1 MNRTDLWNRIWQ
13 EDAVDARRPPT
24 LRKAGVYPLLGLLII
39 VLGINWPILS
49 MGLREV
55 SPVWMTVLRL
65 AGGTLV
71 VWVLT
76 AVSGRLQLPPRED
89 LPVVLSVAFF
99 RLAFVYLMV
108 FTALQF
114 VPPGR
119 SSVLVWTAS
128 LWAVPM
134 AWRFLGE
141 RMTRLRWMGLAL
153 GIVGIVFLVEPWKM
167 SWSDAGVI
175 FAHGLLLVSAVSNAG
190 AAVHIRRHRWVS
202 TPLQA
207 MPWQLLIALVPMVI
221 LALLVEGQPRINWSW
236 QLGLIVAYQG
246 VLATGLA
253 LWAQVWVLRTLP
265 AVSTNLS
272 LMMVPVVGLI
282 ASVVIVGEVVSL
294 PVLVGLVGILIGVSL
309 NLVADRSTPRRG
321 IEPLPD

>member
-1 MNRTDLWNRIWQ
+1 MNRTDLWNRIWK
-13 EDAVDARRPPT
+13 EDAIDPQRPPT
-24 LRKAGVYPLLGLLII
+24 LRKAGVYPLLGLLIL

-71 VWVLT
+71 VWLFT
-76 AVSGRLQLPPRED
+76 AASGRLRLPPRED
-89 LPVVLSVAFF
+89 MPVVLSVAFF

-141 RMTRLRWMGLAL
+141 RMTRLRWTGLVI
-153 GIVGIVFLVEPWKM
+153 GILGIVFLVEPWKL
-167 SWSDAGVI
+167 SWSDVSVI
-175 FAHGLLLVSAVSNAG
+175 SPMPCCWS
-190 AAVHIRRHRWVS
+190 RRSRTRERQYIS
-202 TPLQA
+202 
-207 MPWQLLIALVPMVI
+207 
-221 LALLVEGQPRINWSW
+221 EGIGGYRPRSRRC
-236 QLGLIVAYQG
+236 LG
-246 VLATGLA
+246 
-253 LWAQVWVLRTLP
+253 
-265 AVSTNLS
+265 SS
-272 LMMVPVVGLI
+272 
-282 ASVVIVGEVVSL
+282 SL
-294 PVLVGLVGILIGVSL
+294 PWCQW
-309 NLVADRSTPRRG
+309 
-321 IEPLPD
+321 